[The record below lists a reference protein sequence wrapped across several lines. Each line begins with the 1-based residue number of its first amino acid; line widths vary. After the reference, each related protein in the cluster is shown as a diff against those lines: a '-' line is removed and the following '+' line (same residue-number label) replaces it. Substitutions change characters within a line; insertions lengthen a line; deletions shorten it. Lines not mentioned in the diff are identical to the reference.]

1 MKIGKVKCETKKN
14 FEKLFGNEDILAR
27 ERKREREKE
36 THKGAKAYD
45 QKKESEW
52 QFFFKKC
59 SIPGLFYSL
68 FSSFQHS
75 WS

>member
-27 ERKREREKE
+27 ERMREREKE

-45 QKKESEW
+45 QKKESE
-52 QFFFKKC
+52 
-59 SIPGLFYSL
+59 
-68 FSSFQHS
+68 
-75 WS
+75 